1 MPKLKALCQTVQAGV
16 AQTFLCSVV
25 DHHSASYGDKGWGCG
40 YRNLQMLMSSLA
52 HYRCVRKWPNPAN
65 GVRYELILCTYF
77 IFFFFYHFSAYA
89 ERLGITK
96 GAGVPSIS
104 RLQGLIEEA

>member
-25 DHHSASYGDKGWGCG
+25 DHHSSSYGDKGWGCG

-52 HYRCVRKWPNPAN
+52 HYRYVNANYVHTYVMMLLLPALAAT
-65 GVRYELILCTYF
+65 LIDFF
-77 IFFFFYHFSAYA
+77 ILPF
-89 ERLGITK
+89 
-96 GAGVPSIS
+96 
-104 RLQGLIEEA
+104 